1 MPYKTVKVSE
11 RVYERLLELA
21 RELNVESPNQALER
35 VLFDLC
41 KSTAQEV
48 TSRATEE
55 VTSRQPRQLKVRF
68 EMLSGHPWGFW
79 RVYVGEGYDTVV
91 FALPRSVLEA
101 MCRKHLLHLDIC
113 EGFYEALKGV
123 EAA

>member
-21 RELNVESPNQALER
+21 RELDVEYPNQALER
-35 VLFDLC
+35 ILFDLC

-48 TSRATEE
+48 TPW
-55 VTSRQPRQLKVRF
+55 QPRRLRARF

-79 RVYVGEGYDTVV
+79 RVVVGEGHDAVV
-91 FALPRSVLEA
+91 FALPRGVLEA
-101 MCRKHLLHLDIC
+101 MCRERLLHPGIC
-113 EGFYEALKGV
+113 EGLYEALRRV